1 MDIFKIAAQRKLRF
15 DTPKGQLTAE
25 DLYDLPLQS
34 TTGAANLDDV
44 AKGLNK
50 AISEAEEGSFVSGR
64 TTASAELNVKF
75 DIVKAVIQDRLA
87 AKEQS
92 RTAGIRKAER
102 ERIDAIIAAK
112 QDAALEDKS
121 LEELVQM
128 RQELTD

>member
-1 MDIFKIAAQRKLRF
+1 LDIFKIAAQRKLRF